1 MRKDFQINKLY
12 RYLLK
17 TFIPLFL
24 MTFTICLFLVVMQF
38 LWKHVEDMV
47 GKGLGI
53 DVIGEMFLYAALQLI
68 PMALPL
74 SILLA
79 SLMMFG
85 NLGES
90 LELLAIKSAGISLLK
105 SMVPLIVLV
114 GFISVGAF
122 FFQNN
127 AMTKIQPKF
136 FSLLISIR
144 QKSPELEIPEGVF
157 YKEIDGYNMYVGSK
171 NRETGMLY
179 DVTIYDISSG
189 FQNMVVIISD
199 SAHMSSSEDKLSIVF
214 KIFDGQQF
222 HNFTQGQNQANRN
235 SNSEFVP
242 YARENFK
249 VKTMTIPYDDNF
261 NRMEESVL
269 QENTSSNYVSKN
281 ITELKSSIDSL
292 EHYID
297 SINVTDRKV
306 MKEYTYL
313 SFRNSYPKDSRD
325 SLIAAAK
332 HSDAVDIDSLLQAK
346 DYQGQNAILRSAFTK
361 ADNNN
366 NDYMF
371 RSMNKT
377 ATQRNINRQWIEWH
391 RKFTLSFA
399 CLVFFFIGAP
409 LGSIVRKGGLGMPI
423 VISVILF
430 IIYYIL
436 DNVGYKMARDGVWM
450 HWVGMWFSSMIL
462 LPLGVFLTYK
472 AMSDSVIMSTDIYVG
487 FFKQLFFIRE
497 KRNYTIKDVVIEDVI
512 YDDIYQSTLALDN
525 DIKLHL
531 QKYSRLRY
539 VEYWKDIKYDISLN
553 KIKIDLENILN
564 KLSNSRRSGL
574 IDKANE
580 YPILI
585 KYVRPFKAGSIPDKV
600 LMYLFP
606 IGFVIKILSI
616 PFERRINQ
624 DLKMII
630 KLNAE
635 LNDTMQFLA
644 KQKAESNS

>member
-1 MRKDFQINKLY
+1 MRENFKIKKLY
-12 RYLLK
+12 SYLLK
-17 TFIPLFL
+17 SFIPLLL

-38 LWKHVEDMV
+38 LWKYVEDMV

-53 DVIGEMFLYAALQLI
+53 NVIGEMFLYAALQLV
-68 PMALPL
+68 PTALPL

-85 NLGES
+85 NFGES

-105 SMVPLIVLV
+105 SMVPLIALVVL
-114 GFISVGAF
+114 ISIGAF

-144 QKSPELEIPEGVF
+144 QKSPELDIPEGVF
-157 YKEIDGYNMYVGSK
+157 YKELDGYNMYVGRK
-171 NRETGMLY
+171 NRDTGMLY

-189 FQNMVVIISD
+189 FQNMVVIVGD
-199 SAHMSSSEDKLSIVF
+199 SAQMKTSEDKLSVVF
-214 KIFDGQQF
+214 TVYEGQQF
-222 HNFTQGQNQANRN
+222 HNFTQNKN
-235 SNSEFVP
+235 SRSSSSSSSSEFVP

-249 VKTMTIPYDDNF
+249 KKTMTIPYDDNF
-261 NRMEESVL
+261 NRMEEGVL
-269 QENTSSNYVSKN
+269 QDNPGSSYVAKN
-281 ITELKSSIDSL
+281 IVELKSSIDSL
-292 EHYID
+292 ELYVD
-297 SINVTDRKV
+297 SVNISDRKV

-313 SFRNSYPKDSRD
+313 SFRNSYPQESKDSI
-325 SLIAAAK
+325 IATAA
-332 HSDAVDIDSLLQAK
+332 HSSVVNIDSIIQSK
-346 DYQGQNAILRSAFTK
+346 GYQSQNSILKSAFNK
-361 ADNNN
+361 ADNNT

-371 RSMNKT
+371 RSMKKT
-377 ATQRNINRQWIEWH
+377 STQRNINRQWIEWH

-423 VISVILF
+423 VISVVLF

-436 DNVGYKMARDGVWM
+436 DNLGYKMARDGVWV

-472 AMSDSVIMSTDIYVG
+472 AMTDSVIMSTDLYVN
-487 FFKQLFFIRE
+487 FFKKLFFIRE
-497 KRNYTIKDVVIEDVI
+497 KRNYTIKDVIIEDLN
-512 YDDIYQSTLALDN
+512 YDMISDKTQILDAQ
-525 DIKLHL
+525 IKKHL
-531 QKYSRLRY
+531 DKFRLIRY
-539 VEYWKDIKYDISLN
+539 VDYWRSPEYDSSLN

-564 KLSNSRRSGL
+564 QLSNSERPAI
-574 IDKANE
+574 IDKAKE

-585 KYVRPFKAGSIPDKV
+585 KYVRPFKAGSTVDKV
-600 LMYLFP
+600 LMYFFP
-606 IGFVIKILSI
+606 IGIVIKLLSI
-616 PFERRINQ
+616 PFERRINR
-624 DLKMII
+624 DLELIL

-635 LNDTMQFLA
+635 LNQTIQYYA
-644 KQKAESNS
+644 K

>member
-1 MRKDFQINKLY
+1 MRDNFNIKKLY
-12 RYLLK
+12 SYLLK

-24 MTFTICLFLVVMQF
+24 MTFIISLFLVVMQF

-53 DVIGEMFLYAALQLI
+53 DVIAEMFWYAALQLI
-68 PMALPL
+68 PLALPL

-90 LELLAIKSAGISLLK
+90 LELLAIKSAGISLLR

-114 GFISVGAF
+114 VAISIGAY

-136 FSLLISIR
+136 YSLLISIR
-144 QKSPELEIPEGVF
+144 QKSPELDIPEGVF
-157 YKEIDGYNMYVGSK
+157 YKEISGYNMYVGK
-171 NRETGMLY
+171 KDRKTGMLY
-179 DVTIYDISSG
+179 DVTIYDLSSG

-199 SAHMSSSEDKLSIVF
+199 SAKMSMSEDKMSLLFTVY
-214 KIFDGQQF
+214 DGQQF
-222 HNFTQGQNQANRN
+222 HNFTQGTDNR
-235 SNSEFVP
+235 SSSEFIP

-249 VKTMTIPYDDNF
+249 KKTMTIPYDDNF

-269 QENTSSNYVSKN
+269 QENTSSSYVSKN
-281 ITELKSSIDSL
+281 TKELKESIDSL
-292 EHYID
+292 GRYID
-297 SINVTDRKV
+297 SVNISDRKV
-306 MKEYTYL
+306 MKQYTYL
-313 SFRNSYPKDSRD
+313 SFRNSYPKETKDSIILAASNSERVDMD
-325 SLIAAAK
+325 SLF
-332 HSDAVDIDSLLQAK
+332 HSK
-346 DYQGQNAILRSAFTK
+346 DYQTQNTILKSAFTK

-371 RSMNKT
+371 RSMSKT
-377 ATQRNINRQWIEWH
+377 STQRNINRQWIEWH
-391 RKFTLSFA
+391 TKFTVSFA
-399 CLVFFFIGAP
+399 CLIFFFIGAP

-436 DNVGYKMARDGVWM
+436 NNVGYKMTRDGVWI

-472 AMSDSVIMSTDIYVG
+472 AMTDSVIMSTDVYAG
-487 FFKQLFFIRE
+487 FFRKLFFIRE
-497 KRNYTIKDVVIEDVI
+497 KRNYTIKEVVIEELN
-512 YDDIYQSTLALDN
+512 YDNIAIQSQALDDEISSHLSNYERLGYATYWN
-525 DIKLHL
+525 DKG
-531 QKYSRLRY
+531 
-539 VEYWKDIKYDISLN
+539 YDNSLN

-564 KLSNSRRSGL
+564 QLSNTRRSA
-574 IDKANE
+574 IIEKAKE
-580 YPILI
+580 YPVLI
-585 KYVRPFKAGSIPDKV
+585 NYVRPFEAGSVVDKT

-606 IGFVIKILSI
+606 VGIVVKLISL
-616 PFERRINQ
+616 PFQKRINK
-624 DLKMII
+624 DLRLIM

-635 LNDTMQFLA
+635 LNEIMQFLQN
-644 KQKAESNS
+644 K

>member
-1 MRKDFQINKLY
+1 
-12 RYLLK
+12 
-17 TFIPLFL
+17 
-24 MTFTICLFLVVMQF
+24 
-38 LWKHVEDMV
+38 
-47 GKGLGI
+47 
-53 DVIGEMFLYAALQLI
+53 
-68 PMALPL
+68 
-74 SILLA
+74 
-79 SLMMFG
+79 
-85 NLGES
+85 
-90 LELLAIKSAGISLLK
+90 
-105 SMVPLIVLV
+105 
-114 GFISVGAF
+114 
-122 FFQNN
+122 
-127 AMTKIQPKF
+127 
-136 FSLLISIR
+136 
-144 QKSPELEIPEGVF
+144 
-157 YKEIDGYNMYVGSK
+157 MYVGSK
-171 NRETGMLY
+171 NRDTGMLY

-189 FQNMVVIISD
+189 FQNMVVIVGD
-199 SAHMSSSEDKLSIVF
+199 SAQMTTSEDKLSIVF
-214 KIFDGQQF
+214 TVYNGQQF
-222 HNFTQGQNQANRN
+222 HNFTQGNQDRR
-235 SNSEFVP
+235 SSSSSSEFVP
-242 YARENFK
+242 YARENFSK
-249 VKTMTIPYDDNF
+249 KTMTIPYDDNF

-281 ITELKSSIDSL
+281 IAELKSSIDSL

-472 AMSDSVIMSTDIYVG
+472 AMNDSVIMSTDIYVG

-512 YDDIYQSTLALDN
+512 YEDIYQSTLALDR
-525 DIKLHL
+525 DIELHL
-531 QKYSRLRY
+531 QKYSHLRY
-539 VEYWKDIKYDISLN
+539 VEYWKDTKYDISLN

-564 KLSNSRRSGL
+564 KLSNSRKSGL
-574 IDKANE
+574 IDQANE

-585 KYVRPFKAGSIPDKV
+585 KYVRPFKAGSTPDKV

-606 IGFVIKILSI
+606 VGIVIKILSI

-624 DLKMII
+624 DLKMIV

>member
-1 MRKDFQINKLY
+1 MRDNFNIKKLY
-12 RYLLK
+12 SYLLK

-24 MTFTICLFLVVMQF
+24 MTFIISLFLVVMQF

-53 DVIGEMFLYAALQLI
+53 DVIAEMFWYAALQLI
-68 PMALPL
+68 PLALPL

-90 LELLAIKSAGISLLK
+90 LELLAIKSAGISLLR

-114 GFISVGAF
+114 VAISIGAY

-136 FSLLISIR
+136 YSLLISIR
-144 QKSPELEIPEGVF
+144 QKSPELDIPEGVF
-157 YKEIDGYNMYVGSK
+157 YKEISGYNMYVGK
-171 NRETGMLY
+171 KDRKTGMLY
-179 DVTIYDISSG
+179 DVTIYDLSSG

-199 SAHMSSSEDKLSIVF
+199 SAKMSMSEDKMSLLFTVY
-214 KIFDGQQF
+214 DGQQF
-222 HNFTQGQNQANRN
+222 HNFTQGTDNR
-235 SNSEFVP
+235 SSSEFIP

-249 VKTMTIPYDDNF
+249 KKTMTIPYDDNF

-269 QENTSSNYVSKN
+269 QENTSSSYVSKN
-281 ITELKSSIDSL
+281 TKELKESIDSL
-292 EHYID
+292 GRYID
-297 SINVTDRKV
+297 SVNISDRKV
-306 MKEYTYL
+306 MKQYTYL
-313 SFRNSYPKDSRD
+313 SFRNSYPKETKDSIIVAASNSERVDMD
-325 SLIAAAK
+325 SLF
-332 HSDAVDIDSLLQAK
+332 HSK
-346 DYQGQNAILRSAFTK
+346 DYQTQNTILKSAFTK

-371 RSMNKT
+371 RSMSKT
-377 ATQRNINRQWIEWH
+377 STQRNINRQWIEWH
-391 RKFTLSFA
+391 TKFTVSFA
-399 CLVFFFIGAP
+399 CLIFFFIGAP

-436 DNVGYKMARDGVWM
+436 NNVGYKMTRDGVWI

-472 AMSDSVIMSTDIYVG
+472 AMTDSVIMSTDVYAG
-487 FFKQLFFIRE
+487 FFRKLFFIRE
-497 KRNYTIKDVVIEDVI
+497 KRNYTIKEVVIEELN
-512 YDDIYQSTLALDN
+512 YDNIAIQSQVLDN
-525 DIKLHL
+525 EISSHL
-531 QKYSRLRY
+531 SNYERLGY
-539 VEYWKDIKYDISLN
+539 ATYWNDKGYDNSLN

-564 KLSNSRRSGL
+564 QLSNTRRSA
-574 IDKANE
+574 IIEKAKE
-580 YPILI
+580 YPVLI
-585 KYVRPFKAGSIPDKV
+585 NYVRPFEAGSVVDKT

-606 IGFVIKILSI
+606 VGIVVKLISL
-616 PFERRINQ
+616 PFQKRINK
-624 DLKMII
+624 DLRLIM

-635 LNDTMQFLA
+635 LNEIMQFLQN
-644 KQKAESNS
+644 K

>member
-1 MRKDFQINKLY
+1 MRKNFQINKLY

>member
-1 MRKDFQINKLY
+1 MRDNFNIKKLY
-12 RYLLK
+12 SYLLK

-24 MTFTICLFLVVMQF
+24 MTFIISLFLVVMQF

-53 DVIGEMFLYAALQLI
+53 DVIAEMFWYAALQLI
-68 PMALPL
+68 PLALPL

-90 LELLAIKSAGISLLK
+90 LELLAIKSAGISLLR

-114 GFISVGAF
+114 VAISIGAY

-136 FSLLISIR
+136 YSLLISIR
-144 QKSPELEIPEGVF
+144 QKSPELDIPEGVF
-157 YKEIDGYNMYVGSK
+157 YKEISGYNMYVGK
-171 NRETGMLY
+171 KDRKTGMLY
-179 DVTIYDISSG
+179 DVTIYDLSSG

-199 SAHMSSSEDKLSIVF
+199 SAKMSMSEDKMSLLFTVY
-214 KIFDGQQF
+214 DGQQF
-222 HNFTQGQNQANRN
+222 HNFTQGTDNR
-235 SNSEFVP
+235 SSSEFIP

-249 VKTMTIPYDDNF
+249 KKTMTIPYDDNF

-269 QENTSSNYVSKN
+269 QENTSSSYVSKN
-281 ITELKSSIDSL
+281 TKELKESIDSL
-292 EHYID
+292 GRYID
-297 SINVTDRKV
+297 SVNISDRKV
-306 MKEYTYL
+306 MKQYTYL
-313 SFRNSYPKDSRD
+313 SFRNSYPKETKDSIILAASNSERVDMD
-325 SLIAAAK
+325 SLF
-332 HSDAVDIDSLLQAK
+332 HSK
-346 DYQGQNAILRSAFTK
+346 DYQTQNTILKSAFTK

-371 RSMNKT
+371 RSMSKT
-377 ATQRNINRQWIEWH
+377 STQRNINRQWIEWH
-391 RKFTLSFA
+391 TKFTVSFA
-399 CLVFFFIGAP
+399 CLIFFFIGAP

-436 DNVGYKMARDGVWM
+436 NNVGYKMTRDGVWI
-450 HWVGMWFSSMIL
+450 HWAGMWFSSMIL

-472 AMSDSVIMSTDIYVG
+472 AMTDSVIMSTDVYAG
-487 FFKQLFFIRE
+487 FFRKLFFIRE
-497 KRNYTIKDVVIEDVI
+497 KRNYTIKEVVIEELN
-512 YDDIYQSTLALDN
+512 YDNIAIQSQALDDEISSHLSNYERLGYATYWN
-525 DIKLHL
+525 DKG
-531 QKYSRLRY
+531 
-539 VEYWKDIKYDISLN
+539 YDNSLN

-564 KLSNSRRSGL
+564 QLSNTRRSA
-574 IDKANE
+574 IIEKAKE
-580 YPILI
+580 YPVLI
-585 KYVRPFKAGSIPDKV
+585 NYVRPFEAGSVVDKT

-606 IGFVIKILSI
+606 VGIVVKLISL
-616 PFERRINQ
+616 PFQKRINK
-624 DLKMII
+624 DLRLIM

-635 LNDTMQFLA
+635 LNEIMQFLQN
-644 KQKAESNS
+644 K

>member
-1 MRKDFQINKLY
+1 MRDNFNIKKLY
-12 RYLLK
+12 SYLLK

-24 MTFTICLFLVVMQF
+24 MTFIISLFLVVMQF

-53 DVIGEMFLYAALQLI
+53 DVIAEMFWYAALQLI
-68 PMALPL
+68 PLALPL

-90 LELLAIKSAGISLLK
+90 LELLAIKSAGISLLR

-114 GFISVGAF
+114 VAISIGAY

-136 FSLLISIR
+136 YSLLISIR
-144 QKSPELEIPEGVF
+144 QKSPELDIPEGVF
-157 YKEIDGYNMYVGSK
+157 YKEISGYNMYVGK
-171 NRETGMLY
+171 KDRKTGMLY
-179 DVTIYDISSG
+179 DVTIYDLSSG

-199 SAHMSSSEDKLSIVF
+199 SAKMSMSEDKMSLLFTVY
-214 KIFDGQQF
+214 DGQQF
-222 HNFTQGQNQANRN
+222 HNFTQGTDNR
-235 SNSEFVP
+235 SSSEFIP

-249 VKTMTIPYDDNF
+249 KKTMTIPYDDNF

-269 QENTSSNYVSKN
+269 QENTSSSYVSKN
-281 ITELKSSIDSL
+281 TKELKESIDSL
-292 EHYID
+292 GRYID
-297 SINVTDRKV
+297 SVNISDRKV
-306 MKEYTYL
+306 MKQYTYL
-313 SFRNSYPKDSRD
+313 SFRNSYPKETKDSIIVAASNSERVDMD
-325 SLIAAAK
+325 SLF
-332 HSDAVDIDSLLQAK
+332 HSK
-346 DYQGQNAILRSAFTK
+346 DYQTQNTILKSAFTK

-371 RSMNKT
+371 RSMSKT
-377 ATQRNINRQWIEWH
+377 STQRNINRQWIEWH
-391 RKFTLSFA
+391 TKFTVSFA
-399 CLVFFFIGAP
+399 CLIFFFIGAP

-436 DNVGYKMARDGVWM
+436 NNVGYKMTRDGVWI

-472 AMSDSVIMSTDIYVG
+472 AMTDSVIMSTDVYAG
-487 FFKQLFFIRE
+487 FFRKLFFIRE
-497 KRNYTIKDVVIEDVI
+497 KRNYTIKEVVIEELN
-512 YDDIYQSTLALDN
+512 YDNIAIQSQALDDEISSHLSNYERLGYATYWN
-525 DIKLHL
+525 DKG
-531 QKYSRLRY
+531 
-539 VEYWKDIKYDISLN
+539 YDNSLN

-564 KLSNSRRSGL
+564 QLSNTRRSA
-574 IDKANE
+574 IIEKAKE
-580 YPILI
+580 YPVLI
-585 KYVRPFKAGSIPDKV
+585 NYVRPFEAGSVVDKT

-606 IGFVIKILSI
+606 VGIVVKLISL
-616 PFERRINQ
+616 PFQKRINK
-624 DLKMII
+624 DLRLIM

-635 LNDTMQFLA
+635 LNEIMQFLQN
-644 KQKAESNS
+644 K

>member
-1 MRKDFQINKLY
+1 M
-12 RYLLK
+12 
-17 TFIPLFL
+17 
-24 MTFTICLFLVVMQF
+24 ICLFLVVMQF
-38 LWKHVEDMV
+38 LWKYVEDMV

-114 GFISVGAF
+114 SFISVGAF

-136 FSLLISIR
+136 YSLLISIR
-144 QKSPELEIPEGVF
+144 QKSPELDIPEGVF
-157 YKEIDGYNMYVGSK
+157 YKEIDGFNMYVNKK
-171 NRETGMLY
+171 NRDTGMLY
-179 DVTIYDISSG
+179 DVTIYDVSSG
-189 FQNMVVIISD
+189 FQNMVVIVGD
-199 SAHMSSSEDKLSIVF
+199 SAHMSTSEDKLSIVF
-214 KIFDGQQF
+214 TVYDGQQF
-222 HNFTQGQNQANRN
+222 HNFTQGQDNRR
-235 SNSEFVP
+235 SSSSSSSEFVP

-249 VKTMTIPYDDNF
+249 KKTMTIPYDDNF

-269 QENTSSNYVSKN
+269 QENTSSSYVSKN
-281 ITELKSSIDSL
+281 ITELKTSIDSL
-292 EHYID
+292 ETYID
-297 SINVTDRKV
+297 SVNIADRKV

-313 SFRNSYPKDSRD
+313 SFRNSYPADSKD
-325 SLIAAAK
+325 SLILA
-332 HSDAVDIDSLLQAK
+332 SVNSEPVDIDSIIHSK
-346 DYQGQNAILRSAFTK
+346 DYKGLNAILKSALTK

-371 RSMNKT
+371 RSMSKT
-377 ATQRNINRQWIEWH
+377 STQRNINKQWIEWH
-391 RKFTLSFA
+391 TKFTLSFA

-423 VISVILF
+423 VISVVLF

-436 DNVGYKMARDGVWM
+436 NNVGYKMARDGVWI

-472 AMSDSVIMSTDIYVG
+472 AMNDSVIMSTDIYVS
-487 FFKQLFFIRE
+487 FFKKIFFIKE
-497 KRNYTIKDVVIEDVI
+497 KRNYTIKDVVIEELN
-512 YDDIYQSTLALDN
+512 YDEISTSTVSLDEQIEN
-525 DIKLHL
+525 HI
-531 QKYSRLRY
+531 QAYSILRY
-539 VEYWKDIKYDISLN
+539 KQYWSDPEYDKSLN
-553 KIKIDLENILN
+553 TIKIDLENILN
-564 KLSNSRRSGL
+564 KLSNTRRSGI
-574 IDKANE
+574 IDKAKE

-585 KYVRPFKAGSIPDKV
+585 KYVRPFKAGSKIDKA
-600 LMYLFP
+600 LMYFFP
-606 IGFVIKILSI
+606 LGIVMKIISI
-616 PFERRINQ
+616 PFERRITK
-624 DLKMII
+624 DLKLIL
-630 KLNAE
+630 KLNTE
-635 LNDTMQFLA
+635 LNQTMEFF
-644 KQKAESNS
+644 AEPNS